1 MRNAGSWAAVILLIF
16 SALILWQSLGMEN
29 QNALGFGPGFF
40 PFWLS
45 ILMIVLSIAYLF
57 QSRKEW
63 ISIKEILPKKKALRE
78 FMLILVAMAVF
89 VLTAEWIGFIA
100 AGTISVFLLVYRAF
114 SKGVAVGFSIGISLL
129 LFFIFVKAL
138 SVPLPVNSFGW

>member
-1 MRNAGSWAAVILLIF
+1 MRNAGSWAAVVLLIF
-16 SALILWQSLGMEN
+16 SAVILWQSLGMEN

-45 ILMIVLSIAYLF
+45 LLMIVLSIAYLY

-63 ISIKEILPKKKALRE
+63 ISIKEMFPKNKALGE
-78 FMLILVAMAVF
+78 FLIIIGAMAFF

-100 AGTISVFLLVYRAF
+100 AGTISIFLLVYRAF
-114 SKGVAVGFSIGISLL
+114 SKLVAMSFSLGISVA
-129 LFFIFVKAL
+129 LFFLFAKAL